1 MSDDVAGG
9 CLCGATRY
17 RFTGV
22 PLALSVCHCRS
33 CRRASGAQSVAW
45 TVVRA
50 DAFAFVV
57 GTPTSFRSSTHV
69 RRTFCPTCGTPM
81 TYQHDES
88 PRTIDIATATLDTPD
103 AFAPTSEIWLSH
115 RIVWASVDPSLP
127 HYPRTKAEAD
137 AKQ

>member
-17 RFTGV
+17 RFTGK

-50 DAFAFVV
+50 EAFAFVA
-57 GTPTSFRSSTHV
+57 GTPSFRSSTHV
-69 RRTFCPTCGTPM
+69 RRSFCPACGTPM
-81 TYQHDES
+81 TYQHDDS
-88 PRTIDIATATLDTPD
+88 PQSIDIATATLDSPD
-103 AFAPTSEIWLSH
+103 AFAPTCEIWLSH
-115 RIVWASVDPSLP
+115 RIVWASVDPALP
-127 HYPRTKAEAD
+127 HYSRTKAEAD
-137 AKQ
+137 VEQ